1 MRTVETIIANRRD
14 DIARVRNI
22 VEDLAAT
29 HHLARDVVADVNV
42 ALDEVL
48 TNILTYG
55 YDDDDIHEIRI
66 RLSLDQEA
74 IEVEVVD
81 DGRPFDPTALAP
93 PDLSTPLRDRP
104 VGGLGM
110 HFVRNLMSEVIYTRA
125 GDHNRLLLKKC
136 LADRSETDKHG
147 AS

>member
-1 MRTVETIIANRRD
+1 MTTVETTIANRRD
-14 DIARVRNI
+14 DLARVTRI

-55 YDDDDIHEIRI
+55 YDDDEIHEIRV
-66 RLSLDQEA
+66 RLSLDQEV
-74 IEVEVVD
+74 IEVEVED
-81 DGRPFDPTALAP
+81 DGRPYDPTALAP
-93 PDLSTPLRDRP
+93 PDLSAPLRDRP

-110 HFVRNLMSEVIYTRA
+110 HFVRNLMSEVTYARA
-125 GDHNRLLLKKC
+125 
-136 LADRSETDKHG
+136 
-147 AS
+147 